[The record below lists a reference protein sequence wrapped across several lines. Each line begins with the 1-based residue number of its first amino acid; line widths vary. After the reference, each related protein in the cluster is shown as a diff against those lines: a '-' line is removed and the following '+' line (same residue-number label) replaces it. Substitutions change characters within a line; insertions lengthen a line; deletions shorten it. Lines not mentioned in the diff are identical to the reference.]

1 MGAAIAARQAEHDAK
16 RRRIIEAAA
25 EVFYERGFVAGT
37 TKEVAAKV
45 VLSQPAI
52 YHYFGSKDV
61 LLQEIARRVD
71 RDMMQVLERGRARA
85 TSARVQLIAIIH
97 EFTAAAAQDRE
108 LFAVYYKE
116 LHVLPEDIRSQI
128 ARHEGEFVAGVA
140 GVVGKL
146 QAEGSLPAQQPT
158 TALTEAILGMV
169 SWLHRWYRPSGQL
182 DVDAMAGLF
191 TALIRLERCVQ
202 VCIRSIA
209 SSLSTSS
216 RKAIR
221 CGQPSRT

>member
-1 MGAAIAARQAEHDAK
+1 MGAANPARQVEHDAK

-37 TKEVAAKV
+37 TKEIAAKV
-45 VLSQPAI
+45 GLSQPAI
-52 YHYFGSKDV
+52 YHYVGSKDI

-71 RDMMQVLERGRARA
+71 RDMMQVLERGLARA
-85 TSARVQLIAIIH
+85 TSAREQLVAIIR
-97 EFTAAAAQDRE
+97 EFTAAVAQDRE

-116 LHVLPEDIRSQI
+116 LHVLPDDVRSQI
-128 ARHEGEFVAGVA
+128 VLHEGEFVAGVA

-146 QAEGSLPAQQPT
+146 QAEGVLPVDQPT

-191 TALIRLERCVQ
+191 TALIRVE
-202 VCIRSIA
+202 
-209 SSLSTSS
+209 
-216 RKAIR
+216 
-221 CGQPSRT
+221 